1 MAAFNK
7 DNTYYLYKEHIDNPL
22 HSQTHN
28 QIHNKI
34 HNKIERKQSPFVFPH
49 ILIKTTVI
57 NNQFNQIVKKTIK
70 NSNITNVKN
79 EINNYYK
86 KEWDIVKKI
95 TNPCEMIYLT
105 NKSHKSYSLSLYEPI
120 SRSYFKMIEML
131 DLFFNNLRKASR
143 LKVFHLAEG
152 PGGFIEGML
161 NFRENKNDKLFGITL
176 ISGNNSVPG
185 WNKNNRFL
193 NKQTNVNLITGF
205 DNRGDLYNINNH
217 YYLIDKFGKHSFD
230 FMTADGGFDFSID
243 YNLQEELASKLIY
256 AEVILMFSLL
266 NKGGS
271 FICKLFDTYDELTKQ
286 VVFLMFQQFE
296 EVIIYKP
303 STSRP
308 ANSERYIICKNYN
321 PISSQT
327 ILELINILNLWNK
340 IDAQNQNTKYHQI
353 KIEQII
359 DIEPNTKLFD
369 NYTYFVNQ
377 LNTINTTFE
386 KKQTHNIRQTINLIK
401 YPPSHRWYRD
411 NINNQIRTA
420 STWCK
425 RFGVPHKSYIYN
437 LNYKFLY
444 GIK

>member
-1 MAAFNK
+1 
-7 DNTYYLYKEHIDNPL
+7 
-22 HSQTHN
+22 
-28 QIHNKI
+28 
-34 HNKIERKQSPFVFPH
+34 
-49 ILIKTTVI
+49 
-57 NNQFNQIVKKTIK
+57 
-70 NSNITNVKN
+70 
-79 EINNYYK
+79 
-86 KEWDIVKKI
+86 
-95 TNPCEMIYLT
+95 
-105 NKSHKSYSLSLYEPI
+105 
-120 SRSYFKMIEML
+120 
-131 DLFFNNLRKASR
+131 
-143 LKVFHLAEG
+143 
-152 PGGFIEGML
+152 
-161 NFRENKNDKLFGITL
+161 
-176 ISGNNSVPG
+176 
-185 WNKNNRFL
+185 
-193 NKQTNVNLITGF
+193 
-205 DNRGDLYNINNH
+205 
-217 YYLIDKFGKHSFD
+217 
-230 FMTADGGFDFSID
+230 
-243 YNLQEELASKLIY
+243 
-256 AEVILMFSLL
+256 
-266 NKGGS
+266 
-271 FICKLFDTYDELTKQ
+271 
-286 VVFLMFQQFE
+286 MFQQFE

-377 LNTINTTFE
+377 LNAINTTFE